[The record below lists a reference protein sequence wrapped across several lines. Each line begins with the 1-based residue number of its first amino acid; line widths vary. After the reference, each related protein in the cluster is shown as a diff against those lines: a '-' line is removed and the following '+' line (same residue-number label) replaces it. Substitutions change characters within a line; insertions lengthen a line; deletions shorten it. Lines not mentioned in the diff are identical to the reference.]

1 MLLKLE
7 NVCFSYEKQILNNIS
22 FSLDEGELIGVVGKS
37 GIGKT
42 TLLKIIA
49 GLKDPSAGNVFFQDA
64 KVLGP
69 MFNLVP
75 GHEDIQLVNQD
86 FALDIYHTVEE
97 NIREKALYL
106 HRQERDELVQELITL
121 VELDH
126 VKNHKALILSGG
138 EQQRLC
144 LARALACEPKILLLD
159 EPFVNLDGR
168 LRTKISTY
176 ILKLKKK
183 RKMGIILVSHDGSE
197 VLSLAN
203 KIIHFDKGQIKRI
216 DSPKNFYFRSN
227 SLKEA
232 ELFGDINKVKIG
244 ERTILFRPN
253 EFELTKQNKLSLK
266 VKFIE
271 SEFFGA
277 YFVNH
282 FLTQNKE
289 KIRLYHTEILN
300 ETNEIIIKKRN

>member
-7 NVCFSYEKQILNNIS
+7 NVCFSYEKQILKNIS

-49 GLKDPSAGNVFFQDA
+49 GLKDTSEGNVFFQDN

-69 MFNLVP
+69 LFNLVP
-75 GHEDIQLVNQD
+75 GHEEIQLVNQD

-106 HRQERDELVQELITL
+106 PRQERDELVAELIDL

-159 EPFVNLDGR
+159 EPFVHLDGR
-168 LRTKISTY
+168 LRSKISTY

-216 DSPKNFYFRSN
+216 DSPKNFYFNPN

-232 ELFGDINKVKIG
+232 ELFGDVNKVKIG
-244 ERTILFRPN
+244 GKLILFRPN
-253 EFELTKQNKLSLK
+253 EFELTKPTKLSLK

-289 KIRLYHTEILN
+289 KIRLYHNEILN
-300 ETNEIIIKKRN
+300 ETNEINIKKRH